1 MFSIEVLKQNRV
13 RKFWDESFGGKWLQS
28 SCPKI
33 YLIKLVFL
41 IFMSDLFC
49 LMSLFWFNTL
59 PQNNLAKYF
68 ETMILMM
75 LYNDDVNCLCQQRL
89 PSSPSHSASSGGSSR
104 GSWTLRRLMESPPPQ
119 LLGEC
124 RPRSCVDSV
133 SGSADLAATARKRWS
148 VNLGGKLIQ
157 AYDRLGDDTEEEYT
171 DRYSLL
177 LC

>member
-1 MFSIEVLKQNRV
+1 
-13 RKFWDESFGGKWLQS
+13 
-28 SCPKI
+28 
-33 YLIKLVFL
+33 
-41 IFMSDLFC
+41 
-49 LMSLFWFNTL
+49 
-59 PQNNLAKYF
+59 
-68 ETMILMM
+68 
-75 LYNDDVNCLCQQRL
+75 
-89 PSSPSHSASSGGSSR
+89 
-104 GSWTLRRLMESPPPQ
+104 MESPPPQ

-171 DRYSLL
+171 DRYSPL